1 MGKAVKARGEATAR
15 VWTLARVRLPLT
27 GWRTEPT
34 GRETKR
40 DVLETPFFSWTAK
53 DTPDY
58 LTWDYQCRRVPVAGV
73 WFPVMLQREVY
84 AEARVETE
92 RRDASQVLREAEQAA
107 C

>member
-1 MGKAVKARGEATAR
+1 MDAGPGTAAADGVADGAHR
-15 VWTLARVRLPLT
+15 PGNQT
-27 GWRTEPT
+27 GCA
-34 GRETKR
+34 GNA
-40 DVLETPFFSWTAK
+40 LFSWTAK